1 MRKKFLKLQLETEEL
16 VSEIQKN
23 MSLDLCSDIQKV
35 FKQVCYCKNSIGYEL
50 QLLSFRIGER
60 KGRRERNGRESGRE
74 REKGRNSKGKAIRVW
89 KKLSQLVFRS
99 VSQR

>member
-1 MRKKFLKLQLETEEL
+1 MRKKFLKLKLETEEH

-50 QLLSFRIGER
+50 QLLSFKDWR
-60 KGRRERNGRESGRE
+60 KGRKERKE
-74 REKGRNSKGKAIRVW
+74 REGEW
-89 KKLSQLVFRS
+89 
-99 VSQR
+99 